1 MSPLES
7 STAATNGTHDRV
19 RASTAPA
26 LHTKSH
32 NSSSSSSDSD
42 NDNDNSASAAAAA
55 AAGRVVARASSAIA
69 ARAAVN
75 FPDLTPLAHG

>member
-32 NSSSSSSDSD
+32 NSSNDND

>member
-32 NSSSSSSDSD
+32 NSSSDS
-42 NDNDNSASAAAAA
+42 DNDNSASAAAAA

>member
-32 NSSSSSSDSD
+32 NSSSDND

>member
-32 NSSSSSSDSD
+32 NSSSSSD

>member
-32 NSSSSSSDSD
+32 NSSSSSSSD

>member
-32 NSSSSSSDSD
+32 NSSND

>member
-32 NSSSSSSDSD
+32 NSSSSSSSDS
-42 NDNDNSASAAAAA
+42 DNDNSASAAAAA

>member
-32 NSSSSSSDSD
+32 NSSSD